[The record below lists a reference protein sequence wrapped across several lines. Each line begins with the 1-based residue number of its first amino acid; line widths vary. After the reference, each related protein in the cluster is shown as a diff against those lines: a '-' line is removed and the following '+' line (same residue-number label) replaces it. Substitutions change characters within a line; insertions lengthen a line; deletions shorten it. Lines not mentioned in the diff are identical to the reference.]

1 MCLTRKAEP
10 RSYHL
15 AARPGYS
22 EVFVKMWIKKLLR
35 TKHKRTTIDCN
46 HVSPLKAVSVLLFSV
61 LCVLGGP
68 GRVGV
73 EARAATAIENNE
85 LESAT
90 AMIEF
95 RNSLN
100 RILLHGDSSLTL
112 LTLPTN
118 NNKDPIE
125 QSVRGLR
132 FHAVSH
138 PVLCDDDLKSRLNV
152 QIVVSQDV
160 NPVHDDKV
168 NDKFVCAVWPVELST
183 DGNSARNQLEWLSA
197 NGIERRSQGA
207 GADDADDLKDTRA
220 PLQYLV
226 MHLGDDKR

>member
-1 MCLTRKAEP
+1 
-10 RSYHL
+10 
-15 AARPGYS
+15 
-22 EVFVKMWIKKLLR
+22 MWIKKLLR
-35 TKHKRTTIDCN
+35 TKHKRTTFGSND
-46 HVSPLKAVSVLLFSV
+46 VSPLKALSVLLFSV

-85 LESAT
+85 LQSAT

-112 LTLPTN
+112 LTLPTT
-118 NNKDPIE
+118 NNKDSID

-160 NPVHDDKV
+160 NPVNDDDTV

-183 DGNSARNQLEWLSA
+183 NDNSARNQLEWLSA

-207 GADDADDLKDTRA
+207 GAVDVDDLKDTRA